1 MAAVKVLVRR
11 RMQDPERRH
20 SPYRV
25 GCRHVMFELH
35 GDAVLVHGR
44 VDVERMQDGRAKNE
58 HRRLGEVAARTYPA
72 LVP

>member
-1 MAAVKVLVRR
+1 
-11 RMQDPERRH
+11 
-20 SPYRV
+20 
-25 GCRHVMFELH
+25 MFELH